1 MLTDSGADKSAEAAC
16 YGERTDRKGCVQWWR
31 RKGNESREDVPFLQE
46 TIKIMSVILREVY
59 VSVKPAKRLMI

>member
-1 MLTDSGADKSAEAAC
+1 MKWGKVSG
-16 YGERTDRKGCVQWWR
+16 G
-31 RKGNESREDVPFLQE
+31 DVPFLQE